1 MRFAA
6 FPTHQSLSSGCVC
19 CIVQLDLMFAFYF
32 LKTGMHRIKM
42 YHLRRKV
49 HFVVMTSVFDTP
61 AQINTIYDLKGS
73 LVGRSASQKE
83 RESGGVLKDNDLIND
98 KCKLH
103 FGSKKAAFM
112 AQLEKDAMF
121 LAKLNIMDYS
131 LLVGIHDRKL
141 RTRDTLAVPG
151 GRDSSVSVTGGNAAA
166 VAAAAASSVTS
177 TGSDAGQPNGAAIP
191 HTHTHSNTPFRRG
204 STNPELAHALNTAGV
219 SDTPGAPHTAMSPSG
234 TLRKKKSTNLKPGA
248 GDQSHGG
255 NLGPENI
262 RVDMN
267 RSMSLDED
275 YHPPHSNANGHS
287 HAVQHGAIEGEYE
300 EETEGEYEEEGE
312 GEGEDEEEES
322 EESEFEDVDAGDSDE
337 EGGQTTAATVSNS
350 TSPAM
355 GERVVEDGVGALG
368 KEGFKLSSLLHPS
381 SFTAAHKTPKG
392 GEVGVVN
399 RFNLADILRGDA
411 PASSKAATKPSA
423 SAPAQ
428 PTQTPSQA
436 GRESSVSA
444 STGEA
449 VYTYGPGQARRHPW
463 TSRRDEGI
471 NSRTPEGKR
480 GDEIYYLGVID
491 ILQQYNANK
500 RMETIVKVL
509 TTATSTCVV
518 SWGSSRILQF
528 IFSITV
534 RCMYS
539 IFAGYHER
547 RVADQLRVPR
557 EVRTALCALHGR
569 QHRLRSCE
577 RQSH

>member
-1 MRFAA
+1 
-6 FPTHQSLSSGCVC
+6 
-19 CIVQLDLMFAFYF
+19 
-32 LKTGMHRIKM
+32 MHRIKM

-73 LVGRSASQKE
+73 LIGRSASQKE

-151 GRDSSVSVTGGNAAA
+151 GRESSTSAAGTNPS
-166 VAAAAASSVTS
+166 VAAPIVGSVTS
-177 TGSDAGQPNGAAIP
+177 TGSDAGHPNGAAVS

-204 STNPELAHALNTAGV
+204 STNPELSHALNAAGV
-219 SDTPGAPHTAMSPSG
+219 TDTPGAPHTALSPG
-234 TLRKKKSTNLKPGA
+234 TLRKKRSSVIKSST
-248 GDQSHGG
+248 DQGH
-255 NLGPENI
+255 LGPENI

-275 YHPPHSNANGHS
+275 YQHPHSNASANGHS
-287 HAVQHGAIEGEYE
+287 QAGHPATAESEAE
-300 EETEGEYEEEGE
+300 EETEGEYEEDGE
-312 GEGEDEEEES
+312 GEGEDDEEES
-322 EESEFEDVDAGDSDE
+322 EESEFEDLDAGDSDE
-337 EGGQTTAATVSNS
+337 EGGQTTAATVI
-350 TSPAM
+350 TSPAA

-368 KEGFKLSSLLHPS
+368 KEGFKLSSLLRPS
-381 SFTAAHKTPKG
+381 SFSATPKTLKG
-392 GEVGVVN
+392 GEDGVVS
-399 RFNLADILRGDA
+399 RFNLADMLRVDA
-411 PASSKAATKPSA
+411 PVNSKAATKPA
-423 SAPAQ
+423 TPAAQTHAPTQGGAPNTVHSAPA
-428 PTQTPSQA
+428 PA
-436 GRESSVSA
+436 
-444 STGEA
+444 GEA

-500 RMETIVKVL
+500 RMETIVKVRHASHRFL
-509 TTATSTCVV
+509 
-518 SWGSSRILQF
+518 SR
-528 IFSITV
+528 
-534 RCMYS
+534 
-539 IFAGYHER
+539 
-547 RVADQLRVPR
+547 
-557 EVRTALCALHGR
+557 
-569 QHRLRSCE
+569 
-577 RQSH
+577 

>member
-1 MRFAA
+1 
-6 FPTHQSLSSGCVC
+6 
-19 CIVQLDLMFAFYF
+19 
-32 LKTGMHRIKM
+32 MHRIKM

-83 RESGGVLKDNDLIND
+83 RENGGVLKDNDLISD

-151 GRDSSVSVTGGNAAA
+151 GRESSISVTGGNAAA
-166 VAAAAASSVTS
+166 VAAAAASSITS
-177 TGSDAGQPNGAAIP
+177 TGSDAGQPNGAAVP

-219 SDTPGAPHTAMSPSG
+219 SDAPGAPHTAMSPG
-234 TLRKKKSTNLKPGA
+234 TLRKKKSTTLKSGA
-248 GDQSHGG
+248 SDQSHGG

-262 RVDMN
+262 RLDMN

-275 YHPPHSNANGHS
+275 YHPHSNASANGHS
-287 HAVQHGAIEGEYE
+287 HATQHGAAESEAE

-312 GEGEDEEEES
+312 GEDEEDES

-368 KEGFKLSSLLHPS
+368 KEGFKLSSLLRPS
-381 SFTAAHKTPKG
+381 SFTATPKTLKG
-392 GEVGVVN
+392 GEEGVVS

-411 PASSKAATKPSA
+411 PASSKAATKPPA

-428 PTQTPSQA
+428 QTQAPIQSGTVSMT

-500 RMETIVKVL
+500 RVETIVKV
-509 TTATSTCVV
+509 TAAH
-518 SWGSSRILQF
+518 LQ
-528 IFSITV
+528 S
-534 RCMYS
+534 
-539 IFAGYHER
+539 
-547 RVADQLRVPR
+547 VP
-557 EVRTALCALHGR
+557 
-569 QHRLRSCE
+569 SCFLVCY
-577 RQSH
+577 